1 MPSMEQLQGR
11 EDKSQLELEELAAE
25 TQELVVQDAS
35 NLPEL
40 LELDNLIQNLAKL
53 DIQAGDFIR
62 SSRLRSGNGNGSYHR
77 NGTRE
82 EQEQTSTSESYIF
95 SLKESSTK
103 SERPPR
109 QTANVWDMLEGVM
122 DIGRRGI
129 SITRYKGLAEMN
141 ADQLKET
148 TMDIDKRILL
158 QVKLEDGIEADRI
171 FSLLMGD
178 DVGPRRQFIE
188 RYGAQV
194 QLDLYGA

>member
-1 MPSMEQLQGR
+1 
-11 EDKSQLELEELAAE
+11 
-25 TQELVVQDAS
+25 
-35 NLPEL
+35 
-40 LELDNLIQNLAKL
+40 
-53 DIQAGDFIR
+53 
-62 SSRLRSGNGNGSYHR
+62 
-77 NGTRE
+77 
-82 EQEQTSTSESYIF
+82 
-95 SLKESSTK
+95 
-103 SERPPR
+103 
-109 QTANVWDMLEGVM
+109 M

-129 SITRYKGLAEMN
+129 SITRYKGLAEMD
-141 ADQLKET
+141 AEQLKET